1 MFSGITQYLG
11 LILDIRQK
19 KGKQFEIEA
28 PFSQDLLIGESVAI
42 NGVCQ
47 TVVSKSEKTF
57 QVSASSKTLEITN
70 LDTLKKREKVNL
82 ERSLRLG
89 DRLSGHFVYGHIDQ
103 MIDLINITSFED
115 GFLFSFAIPKEKS
128 PYILLKGSVTI
139 NGVSLTVYGKKEL
152 SFSVVI
158 LPYTYEHTTFSSLK
172 QGEKVNIE
180 FDAFGKY
187 VKNFIV

>member
-1 MFSGITQYLG
+1 MFSGIIECFG
-11 LILDIRQK
+11 LALDIRQK
-19 KGKQFEIEA
+19 EGKQFEIKA

-47 TVVSKSEKTF
+47 TVIAKSKETF
-57 QVSASSKTLEITN
+57 QVFAASKTLEITN
-70 LDTLKKREKVNL
+70 LDVLKKGEKINL
-82 ERSLRLG
+82 ERSLRLS

-115 GFLFSFAIPKEKS
+115 GFLFSFSMPKKKS

-139 NGVSLTVYGKKEL
+139 NGVSLTVYEKKEL

-158 LPYTYEHTTFSSLK
+158 LPYTYQHTTFSFLK
-172 QGEKVNIE
+172 EGEKVNIE
-180 FDAFGKY
+180 FDVFGKY
-187 VKNFIV
+187 VKNFLV

>member
-1 MFSGITQYLG
+1 MFSGIIECFG

-19 KGKQFEIEA
+19 EGKQFEIKA

-47 TVVSKSEKTF
+47 TVIAKSKENF

-70 LDTLKKREKVNL
+70 LDVLKKGEKINL
-82 ERSLRLG
+82 ERSLQLG
-89 DRLSGHFVYGHIDQ
+89 DRLSGHFVYGHVDQ

-139 NGVSLTVYGKKEL
+139 NGVSLTVYEKKEL

-158 LPYTYEHTTFSSLK
+158 LPHTYEYTTFSFLK
-172 QGEKVNIE
+172 EGEKVNIE
-180 FDAFGKY
+180 FDVFGKY
-187 VKNFIV
+187 VKNFVV